1 MIHLTRMPND
11 VFDLIRSGFQIS
23 GKHGRLIYRTRGG
36 KSHIYA
42 LRKPKKET
50 KMAKISYATFVTGI
64 SGKSG
69 NSVFFRSPSTAYG
82 YLRNYVYP
90 TLTATNTARGKEF
103 ANLTMQLKS
112 MNPAALAEFKDY
124 AKKFAKLPP
133 VGSGGITARANN
145 HVAVWILAVWNV
157 KKANDPG
164 VELDTIT
171 VNDLITLFE
180 CYDLASIINLGYLP
194 AVDGYEEY
202 DAALVVQTP

>member
-1 MIHLTRMPND
+1 
-11 VFDLIRSGFQIS
+11 
-23 GKHGRLIYRTRGG
+23 
-36 KSHIYA
+36 
-42 LRKPKKET
+42 
-50 KMAKISYATFVTGI
+50 MAKISYATFVTGI

>member
-1 MIHLTRMPND
+1 MIHLTRMPED
-11 VFDLIRSGFQIS
+11 VWRLTRSGFQIS
-23 GKHGRLIYRTRGG
+23 GKLGGLIYRTRDG

-103 ANLTMQLKS
+103 ANLTLQLKT
-112 MNPAALAEFKDY
+112 MNPAAVADFKDY

-145 HVAVWILAVWNV
+145 HVAVWILAVWNL
-157 KKANDPG
+157 KKATGAG

-171 VNDLITLFE
+171 VADIYTLFE
-180 CYDLASIINLGYLP
+180 WFSLAAIITQGYLP
-194 AVDGYEEY
+194 AVEGWEEY
-202 DAALVVQTP
+202 DTDLLPPTP